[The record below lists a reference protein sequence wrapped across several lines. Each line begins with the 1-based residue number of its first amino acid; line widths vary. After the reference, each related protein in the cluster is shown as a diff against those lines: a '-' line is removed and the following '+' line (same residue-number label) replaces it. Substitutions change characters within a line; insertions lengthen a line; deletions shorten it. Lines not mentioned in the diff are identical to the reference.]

1 MVDLQILTSKQFE
14 LLKLWSKGLSLSEIA
29 SKLNISRQAAHKG
42 IQVAEAKVYKAL
54 TSTAKANK
62 IVITEVDARKGVLK
76 GKSPGLETTVYI
88 TFSPANGVQVWFER
102 EGNCEKCPFLDDCR
116 RILLEEA
123 KERGISLSEEEK
135 RYLPTDLARNL
146 FRRLGW

>member
-1 MVDLQILTSKQFE
+1 MSVSQIATS
-14 LLKLWSKGLSLSEIA
+14 LG
-29 SKLNISRQAAHKG
+29 ISRQAVHKG
-42 IQVAEAKVYKAL
+42 IHTIETKVYKAL

-88 TFSPANGVQVWFER
+88 TFSPANGVQVWFKR
-102 EGNCEKCPFLDDCR
+102 EGNCERCPFLDDCR

-135 RYLPTDLARNL
+135 RYLPTDLAGNL